1 MCTKPPQNLGC
12 MCVVGLLGGLGLCL
26 IVVVAGVDVLVCGSF
41 LLPASTTT
49 NKKTKVMQEVH

>member
-1 MCTKPPQNLGC
+1 

-49 NKKTKVMQEVH
+49 NRKQKLCKKSTDQNGFKRIKK